1 MTERSF
7 SPDPS
12 KPREKIL
19 LLSVLL
25 LAVGALV
32 YAAQP
37 DAWIPFLWRLF
48 AVLLLTVAA
57 MLFPSCLMRRCVYH
71 ILPREDAGWGAVP
84 DFTVT
89 EYVGKRRRVVCRIS
103 LTDIEEVVRITPQN
117 RRRLFA
123 EARNC
128 RIYDYTGAIFPQ
140 EPYFLRVRDGET
152 AVYLKIDADQGFI
165 SALSLR

>member
-1 MTERSF
+1 MIERSF

-19 LLSVLL
+19 LLSILL
-25 LAVGALV
+25 LATGALV

-37 DAWIPFLWRLF
+37 TAWMPSWWRLF
-48 AVLLLTVAA
+48 ALLLLAVAA
-57 MLFPSCLMRRCVYH
+57 MLFSSCLTRRYVYC
-71 ILPREDAGWGAVP
+71 IVSREDAGWGAVP

-89 EYVGKRRRVVCRIS
+89 ECVGKQKRVVCRIS
-103 LTDIEEVVRITPQN
+103 LTDVEDAMRITPQN
-117 RRRLFA
+117 RRQLYA

-128 RIYDYTGAIFPQ
+128 RIYDYAGAIFSR

-152 AVYLKIDADQGFI
+152 AVYLKIDADQGFV
-165 SALSLR
+165 SALFLR